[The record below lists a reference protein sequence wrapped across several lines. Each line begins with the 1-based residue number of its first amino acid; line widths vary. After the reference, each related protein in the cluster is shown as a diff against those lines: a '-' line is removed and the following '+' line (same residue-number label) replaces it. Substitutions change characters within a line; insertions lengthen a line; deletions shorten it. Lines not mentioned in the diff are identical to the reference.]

1 MPAEAPVS
9 ARSGSVVEA
18 PPSRRSRTLFRRAK
32 WDKQPTQS
40 SAVLI
45 ATVGIAIPPTVIRRA
60 VQLSEGRPVAIVAIA
75 RIYGSSFGLPSP
87 GLMPTRKEMDE
98 QLALV
103 NKAIARLERA
113 GVEAWGQVASTR
125 RYARTIA
132 QVGRARGVS
141 RVLVVTPEVPR
152 WRRLMEGDTA
162 RDVRRRVGKEM
173 TVEGVTVR
181 RAASPS

>member
-9 ARSGSVVEA
+9 TRLGSKVEA
-18 PPSRRSRTLFRRAK
+18 PSSRPPRTLFKRAK

-45 ATVGIAIPPTVIRRA
+45 ATVGSAIPPTVIRRA

-98 QLALV
+98 QLAYV
-103 NKAIARLERA
+103 KKAIARLERA

-125 RYARTIA
+125 RYANAIA
-132 QVGRARGVS
+132 QVARVRGVS
-141 RVLVVTPEVPR
+141 HVLVVTPEAPR
-152 WRRLMEGDTA
+152 WRRVMEGDTA
-162 RDVRRRVGKEM
+162 RDVRRRIGKQVV
-173 TVEGVTVR
+173 VEGITV
-181 RAASPS
+181 

>member
-1 MPAEAPVS
+1 MTAEAVS
-9 ARSGSVVEA
+9 VQSRGAVEEPPLRSY
-18 PPSRRSRTLFRRAK
+18 RTLFKRSK
-32 WDKQPTQS
+32 WDRQPTQS

-45 ATVGIAIPPTVIRRA
+45 ATVGVAIPPAVIRRA
-60 VQLSEGRPVAIVAIA
+60 VQLSGGRPVAVVAIA

-87 GLMPTRKEMDE
+87 GLMPTRKEME
-98 QLALV
+98 AQLVFV
-103 NKAIARLERA
+103 NEAMARLERA

-141 RVLVVTPEVPR
+141 SVLVVAPEAPR

-173 TVEGVTVR
+173 AVEGVRV
-181 RAASPS
+181 

>member
-9 ARSGSVVEA
+9 VRSGSVMEE
-18 PPSRRSRTLFRRAK
+18 PLSRSHRALFRRAK

-45 ATVGIAIPPTVIRRA
+45 ATVGIAIPPAVIRRA
-60 VQLSEGRPVAIVAIA
+60 VQLSGGSPVAIVAIA

-103 NKAIARLERA
+103 NNAILRLERA
-113 GVEAWGQVASTR
+113 GLEAWGQVASTR
-125 RYARTIA
+125 RYAKTIA

-141 RVLVVTPEVPR
+141 HVLIVTPEVPR

-173 TVEGVTVR
+173 AVEGVKV
-181 RAASPS
+181 

>member
-1 MPAEAPVS
+1 MPAEAVS
-9 ARSGSVVEA
+9 TRSRGMVDERA
-18 PPSRRSRTLFRRAK
+18 PRPSRTLFKRSK

-45 ATVGIAIPPTVIRRA
+45 ATVGIAIPHTVIRRA
-60 VQLSEGRPVAIVAIA
+60 VQLSEGRPVAVVAIA

-87 GLMPTRKEMDE
+87 GLMPTRKEME
-98 QLALV
+98 AQLAFV
-103 NKAIARLERA
+103 NEAMARLERA

-132 QVGRARGVS
+132 HAGRARGVS
-141 RVLVVTPEVPR
+141 RVLVVTPEAPR

-173 TVEGVTVR
+173 TVEGVTV
-181 RAASPS
+181 

>member
-1 MPAEAPVS
+1 MPAEAVRALSPS
-9 ARSGSVVEA
+9 AAEPA
-18 PPSRRSRTLFRRAK
+18 PPRPSRTLFKRSK

-45 ATVGIAIPPTVIRRA
+45 ATVGIAIPPAVIQRA
-60 VQLSEGRPVAIVAIA
+60 VELSRGRPVAVVAIA

-87 GLMPTRKEMDE
+87 GLMPTRKEME
-98 QLALV
+98 AQLAFV
-103 NKAIARLERA
+103 KEAVARLERA

-141 RVLVVTPEVPR
+141 SVLVVEPQAPR

-162 RDVRRRVGKEM
+162 RDVGRRLGKEM
-173 TVEGVTVR
+173 AVEGVRV
-181 RAASPS
+181 

>member
-1 MPAEAPVS
+1 MVDEPAS
-9 ARSGSVVEA
+9 R
-18 PPSRRSRTLFRRAK
+18 PPRTLFKRSK

-45 ATVGIAIPPTVIRRA
+45 ATVGIAIPPAVIRRA
-60 VQLSEGRPVAIVAIA
+60 VQLSEGRPVAVVAIA

-87 GLMPTRKEMDE
+87 GLMPTRKEME
-98 QLALV
+98 AQLAFV
-103 NKAIARLERA
+103 NEAMARLERA

-132 QVGRARGVS
+132 HAGRARGVS
-141 RVLVVTPEVPR
+141 RVLVVTPEAPR

-173 TVEGVTVR
+173 TVEGVTV
-181 RAASPS
+181 

>member
-9 ARSGSVVEA
+9 ARLKSMADA
-18 PPSRRSRTLFRRAK
+18 PSSRPSRTLFRRAK

-98 QLALV
+98 QLAFV
-103 NKAIARLERA
+103 NKAIQRLERA

-125 RYARTIA
+125 RYAKTIA
-132 QVGRARGVS
+132 QAARARGVS
-141 RVLVVTPEVPR
+141 HVMVVTPEAPR
-152 WRRLMEGDTA
+152 WRRVMEGDTA

-173 TVEGVTVR
+173 AVEGVTV
-181 RAASPS
+181 

>member
-1 MPAEAPVS
+1 MPAEAPVR
-9 ARSGSVVEA
+9 ARSASVGEG
-18 PPSRRSRTLFRRAK
+18 PLSRPRRRLFKRAK
-32 WDKQPTQS
+32 WDRQPAQS

-45 ATVGIAIPPTVIRRA
+45 ATVGIPIPTAVIRRA
-60 VQLSEGRPVAIVAIA
+60 VQLSEGQPVAIVAIA

-103 NKAIARLERA
+103 NKAIVGLERA
-113 GVEAWGQVASTR
+113 GVEAWGQVAATR
-125 RYARTIA
+125 RYAGTIA
-132 QVGRARGVS
+132 QAGRAHGVS
-141 RVLVVTPEVPR
+141 HVLVVTPDVPR

-173 TVEGVTVR
+173 AVEGVTV
-181 RAASPS
+181 

>member
-1 MPAEAPVS
+1 MPAEAAVS
-9 ARSGSVVEA
+9 ARLGSMVDA
-18 PPSRRSRTLFRRAK
+18 PSSRPSRSPFKKAK

-45 ATVGIAIPPTVIRRA
+45 ATVGIAIPPAVIRQA
-60 VQLSEGRPVAIVAIA
+60 VTLSEGRPVAVVAIA

-98 QLALV
+98 QLAFV
-103 NKAIARLERA
+103 KKAIQRLERA

-132 QVGRARGVS
+132 QVARVRGVS
-141 RVLVVTPEVPR
+141 HVLVVTPEVPR
-152 WRRLMEGDTA
+152 WRRVMEGDTS
-162 RDVRRRVGKEM
+162 RDVRRRIGKRVA
-173 TVEGVTVR
+173 VEGITV
-181 RAASPS
+181 

>member
-1 MPAEAPVS
+1 M
-9 ARSGSVVEA
+9 VEE
-18 PPSRRSRTLFRRAK
+18 PHSRPSRTLFRKAK

-45 ATVGIAIPPTVIRRA
+45 ATVGVDIPPAVIRQA

-125 RYARTIA
+125 RYAKTIA
-132 QVGRARGVS
+132 QAARARGVDN
-141 RVLVVTPEVPR
+141 VLVVSKEVPR
-152 WRRLMEGDTA
+152 WRSVVEGDTA
-162 RDVRRRVGKEM
+162 RDVRRRIGREIV
-173 TVEGVTVR
+173 VEGITV
-181 RAASPS
+181 

>member
-1 MPAEAPVS
+1 VS
-9 ARSGSVVEA
+9 ARLGSMVDA
-18 PPSRRSRTLFRRAK
+18 PSSRPSRSPFKKAK

-45 ATVGIAIPPTVIRRA
+45 ATVGIAIPPAVIRQA
-60 VQLSEGRPVAIVAIA
+60 VTLSEGRPVAVVAIA

-98 QLALV
+98 QLAFV
-103 NKAIARLERA
+103 KKAIQRLERA

-132 QVGRARGVS
+132 QVARVRGVS
-141 RVLVVTPEVPR
+141 HVLVVTPEVPR
-152 WRRLMEGDTA
+152 WRRVMEGDTS
-162 RDVRRRVGKEM
+162 RDVRRRIGKRVA
-173 TVEGVTVR
+173 VEGITV
-181 RAASPS
+181 

>member
-1 MPAEAPVS
+1 MEKPR
-9 ARSGSVVEA
+9 ARS
-18 PPSRRSRTLFRRAK
+18 SRTLFKRAK
-32 WDKQPTQS
+32 WDRQPTHS

-45 ATVGIAIPPTVIRRA
+45 ATVGIAIPPTVIRQA
-60 VQLSEGRPVAIVAIA
+60 VELSKGRPVAIVAIA

-98 QLALV
+98 ELAFV
-103 NKAIARLERA
+103 NTAIKRLEKA

-125 RYARTIA
+125 RYAKTIA
-132 QVGRARGVS
+132 QAGRARGVS
-141 RVLVVTPEVPR
+141 HVLVVTPQVPR

-173 TVEGVTVR
+173 TVEGVRV
-181 RAASPS
+181 

>member
-1 MPAEAPVS
+1 MPAEAAVS
-9 ARSGSVVEA
+9 SRSGSLVEA
-18 PPSRRSRTLFRRAK
+18 PSPRPPRTLFRRAK

-45 ATVGIAIPPTVIRRA
+45 ATVGIAIPPAVIRRA
-60 VQLSEGRPVAIVAIA
+60 VELSEGQPVAIVAIA

-87 GLMPTRKEMDE
+87 GLMPTRKEMEE
-98 QLALV
+98 QLAFV
-103 NKAIARLERA
+103 NTAIQRLEKA

-132 QVGRARGVS
+132 QAARARGVS
-141 RVLVVTPEVPR
+141 RVLVVTPEVAR
-152 WRRLMEGDTA
+152 WRRFMEGDTA

-173 TVEGVTVR
+173 AVEGVTV
-181 RAASPS
+181 

>member
-1 MPAEAPVS
+1 MQAEAPVS
-9 ARSGSVVEA
+9 ARLGSMVEA
-18 PPSRRSRTLFRRAK
+18 PPSRPFRTLFKKGK

-45 ATVGIAIPPTVIRRA
+45 ATVGIAIPPAVIRQA
-60 VQLSEGRPVAIVAIA
+60 VQLSEGRPVAVVAIA

-98 QLALV
+98 QLAFV
-103 NKAIARLERA
+103 KKAIQRLERS

-132 QVGRARGVS
+132 QVARVRGVS
-141 RVLVVTPEVPR
+141 HVLVVTPEAPR

-162 RDVRRRVGKEM
+162 RDVRRRIGKQVA
-173 TVEGVTVR
+173 VEGITV
-181 RAASPS
+181 

>member
-1 MPAEAPVS
+1 MLAEAP
-9 ARSGSVVEA
+9 ARA
-18 PPSRRSRTLFRRAK
+18 PSRSASEEPRSRPTRSFFRRAK

-60 VQLSEGRPVAIVAIA
+60 VELSEGRPVAIVAIA

-103 NKAIARLERA
+103 NKAIVRLEKA

-125 RYARTIA
+125 RYAKTIA
-132 QVGRARGVS
+132 RVGRARGVS
-141 RVLVVTPEVPR
+141 SVLVVTPEVPR

-173 TVEGVTVR
+173 VVEGVTV
-181 RAASPS
+181 